1 MELTINMLKF
11 ISKITVNFKAAS
23 SALSADYSTGR
34 FVSADENFL
43 RRKILANGKC
53 NVN

>member
-1 MELTINMLKF
+1 MELTTNMLKF
-11 ISKITVNFKAAS
+11 ISKITVNFIAAP

-34 FVSADENFL
+34 FISADENFL
-43 RRKILANGKC
+43 RCKIFANGKC